1 MGSNPE
7 SQCLVRRGEAL
18 ACCQEDLF
26 AVSAEPRCP
35 FLTTVRQNLG
45 HSRVLS
51 RLKFNQKQLIPFST

>member
-1 MGSNPE
+1 MGQNPK
-7 SQCLVRRGEAL
+7 SQYLVRRGEAV

-26 AVSAEPRCP
+26 GVSAEPRGP

-51 RLKFNQKQLIPFST
+51 GLKFNQKQSIPFST